1 MHFQQFVNGE
11 RGGKKRG
18 GKGGLMFLLWDKN
31 YVCDYVIVHLPC
43 AF

>member
-11 RGGKKRG
+11 RGDERG
-18 GKGGLMFLLWDKN
+18 GGLKFLLLDKN

-43 AF
+43 VF